1 MKKPILPIV
10 LIASLLAGVSSAV
23 TIPRASV
30 RQISAAPL
38 SRGETTYVEGQ
49 AADEDSV
56 YSGVKRLK
64 RQLLHSAAPAMSTS
78 FAEMYI
84 GGESGPLRVIDSSSL
99 RGYKLRTLEPSE
111 YSISAGAL
119 FSHDVAAGTY
129 TMTSAG
135 PTNAIVITA
144 KDGVVIDNV
153 SIKTEFTGEGLIPGE
168 FTCSENTYDGSVFR
182 WECAFTRAASMIVTK
197 IEVQA
202 MDLGEIKWINDTV
215 ETVFMIHDVL
225 GSYNLSDLRRWVRD
239 LYNGNRG
246 EDWSCYKAVKPIR
259 MDGRAVR
266 FTDDNKFTMSIS
278 DASNLVLQASMKDAM
293 EVNVRTNGADIS
305 YTAFQITGI
314 DCGSGVS
321 GNPVALDFTCDIA
334 NFSAANIGVCA
345 CDKLE
350 DGVWLGLPTA
360 DYTVSNI
367 STANGF
373 TSGTVTVT
381 HGVRA
386 DRRFFKLL
394 YGAATSDVI
403 DIVLHGRV
411 IVKDILILKGTDS
424 KFYQINVNG
433 GTISATEVSL

>member
-10 LIASLLAGVSSAV
+10 LIASLLAGVSCAV

-144 KDGVVIDNV
+144 KDGVVIENV

-246 EDWSCYKAVKPIR
+246 EDWSKYKAVKAVR
-259 MDGRAVR
+259 MNGQAVR
-266 FTDDNKFTMSIS
+266 FTDDNRFTMSLS
-278 DASNLVLQASMKDAM
+278 ASSNLVMQAAMHDAM
-293 EVNVRTNGADIS
+293 EINVRESADLD
-305 YTAFQITGI
+305 YTTFMVTGI
-314 DCGSGVS
+314 DCGSGVP
-321 GNPVALDFTCDIA
+321 GHPVELDFTCDIA
-334 NFSAANIGVCA
+334 WVVWRWASWCSSWCFRSWRACSARWKAA
-345 CDKLE
+345 C
-350 DGVWLGLPTA
+350 WP
-360 DYTVSNI
+360 
-367 STANGF
+367 
-373 TSGTVTVT
+373 
-381 HGVRA
+381 
-386 DRRFFKLL
+386 LL
-394 YGAATSDVI
+394 RTTWWHRQMATSV
-403 DIVLHGRV
+403 
-411 IVKDILILKGTDS
+411 
-424 KFYQINVNG
+424 
-433 GTISATEVSL
+433 